1 MMRQAGGWGQEVVDS
16 GFRQTWC
23 LCFDRVCVSSL
34 ALDSRCRS
42 LPSVSVFRFY
52 YSSFSLLLHSMV
64 NFYYFNLCAFNAI
77 EFLYLFSFYKFCVDV
92 NKDRMKIFFYKSLEK
107 GVQTQL
113 NKSLRNVR
121 QLLRIFVKYFY
132 TIVFIN
138 R

>member
-1 MMRQAGGWGQEVVDS
+1 MVGAKSWLTVD
-16 GFRQTWC
+16 
-23 LCFDRVCVSSL
+23 FDRLDAFALTGCVCPHWHWIPV
-34 ALDSRCRS
+34 AVHF
-42 LPSVSVFRFY
+42 LPFQFSVSITPLLVFY
-52 YSSFSLLLHSMV
+52 YISMV
-64 NFYYFNLCAFNAI
+64 NFYYFNLFAFNAI